1 MTQKRTI
8 AGLLMAAGAAA
19 ALRLSAQAPAGASN
33 PSAENLQ
40 RAQAT
45 YESFLERESLPLRT
59 RRGLPIESL
68 PDLSLAKA
76 ERDGAFGRSL
86 VESLSRVRAAELTHE
101 QELSLE
107 ILRKEGRALAEEPGQ
122 YWLTFP
128 LTPNTFQ
135 FLGVHP
141 AFTSHPF
148 RSKDDADRYEKL
160 LAQYAPFL
168 RSIEA
173 KLQSQADRG
182 VRIPKPELPV
192 IAGTLAAVAEKS
204 DRNLLRVAP
213 DRLGSLTPAD
223 RDAFSARVASRID
236 DEVAPAARRL
246 IAALGG
252 DYLAKAPETVGL
264 SQYPGGKDFYR
275 FLVRRSTTLEVPP
288 EEIHRIG
295 LAAMAKINAELD
307 EIRKQLRFS
316 GSLAEFRKSLKDD
329 PRFYAKTPEEVGE
342 RLMAAQN
349 RILPR
354 IPELFGR
361 QPKAPFGV
369 KRLEPQLEGA
379 MTFGYYQV
387 PTPQDP
393 RGYYKYNGSRLED
406 RTLIGA
412 GSLIAHELVPGHHFQ
427 INLQYENADL
437 PPFRRDSLSTAFVE
451 GWGEYSSF
459 LAGELGMYRD
469 PYERCGRLLF
479 DAFLTSRL
487 VVDTGMNLLGWTRER
502 AMAYMLENTIQS
514 ETEVK
519 TETLRYSCD
528 LPAQA
533 LAYKMGMRKFVELRE
548 KAKSAL
554 GASFDP
560 RKYHD
565 MILSSGAVPMDLAE
579 RKVDWFI
586 QEQKLLKGG

>member
-1 MTQKRTI
+1 MIQTRTI
-8 AGLLMAAGAAA
+8 DGLVFAAGTAA
-19 ALRLSAQAPAGASN
+19 ALRLGAQSAAPPNA
-33 PSAENLQ
+33 SAEGLK
-40 RAQAT
+40 RAQSS
-45 YESFLERESLPLRT
+45 YEAFLERESLPLRT

-86 VESLSRVRAAELTHE
+86 VDSLSKVRAVDLTHE

-107 ILRKEGRALAEEPGQ
+107 ILRKEGRALAEAPGQ

-128 LTPNTFQ
+128 VTPNTFQ

-141 AFTSHPF
+141 AFASHPF
-148 RSKDDADRYEKL
+148 RSKEDADRYEKL

-173 KLQSQADRG
+173 KLRSQADRG

-213 DRLGSLTPAD
+213 ERLGTLTPAD
-223 RDAFSARVASRID
+223 REAFSARIASRID
-236 DEVAPAARRL
+236 GEVAPAARSL

-264 SQYPGGKDFYR
+264 SQYPGGKEYYR
-275 FLVRRSTTLEVPP
+275 FLVRRSTTLDVPP

-295 LAAMAKINAELD
+295 LSAMEKINAELE
-307 EIRKQLRFS
+307 EIRKQVGFS
-316 GSLAEFRKSLKDD
+316 GTLAEFRKSLKND

-354 IPELFGR
+354 IPELFGK

-514 ETEVK
+514 ETEIK

-533 LAYKMGMRKFVELRE
+533 LAYKMGMRKFVELRD
-548 KAKSAL
+548 KAKTAL
-554 GASFDP
+554 GSSFDP
-560 RKYHD
+560 RRYHD

-586 QEQKLLKGG
+586 DEEKGKK

>member
-1 MTQKRTI
+1 MKRRPGLFAAI
-8 AGLLMAAGAAA
+8 AGFTLLAALGAAA
-19 ALRLSAQAPAGASN
+19 APETAPA
-33 PSAENLQ
+33 PSAALKRVQ
-40 RAQAT
+40 DS
-45 YESFLERESLPLRT
+45 YEAFLERENLGLRT

-76 ERDGAFGRSL
+76 EKDAAFGRSL
-86 VESLSRVRAAELTHE
+86 SQGLAAVAPKGLTHE
-101 QELSLE
+101 EELSYE
-107 ILRKEGRALAEEPGQ
+107 ILRKEARALEEGPSHW
-122 YWLTFP
+122 WLTFP
-128 LTPNTFQ
+128 LTPNFFQ
-135 FLGVHP
+135 FMGVHP
-141 AFTSHPF
+141 AFAAHTF
-148 RSKDDADRYEKL
+148 RSKDDAARYEKL
-160 LAQYAPFL
+160 LAQYGPFL

-173 KLQSQADRG
+173 KLRAQAERG

-192 IAGTLAAVAEKS
+192 IAGTFAAVAETS
-204 DRNLLRVAP
+204 ELNLLRVAP
-213 DRLGSLTPAD
+213 ERLGQLPAEE
-223 RDAFSARVASRID
+223 RDAFTARVAARID
-236 DEVAPAARRL
+236 SDVAPAAKSL
-246 IAALGG
+246 IALLSG
-252 DYLAKAPETVGL
+252 DYAAKAPDAVGL
-264 SQYPGGKDFYR
+264 AQYPGGKDYYR
-275 FLVRRSTTLEVPP
+275 FLVRRSTTLDVPP

-295 LAAMAKINAELD
+295 LSAMEKINTEL
-307 EIRKQLRFS
+307 EAIRVQVGFA

-354 IPELFGR
+354 IPELFGK

-387 PTPQDP
+387 PTPNDP
-393 RGYYKYNGSRLED
+393 KGYYKYNGTHLEG

-412 GSLIAHELVPGHHFQ
+412 GSLISHELVPGHHFQ
-427 INLQYENADL
+427 INLQYENTEL
-437 PPFRRDSLSTAFVE
+437 PVFRRDSLSTAFVE

-459 LAGELGMYRD
+459 LAGELGMYQD

-487 VVDTGMNLLGWTRER
+487 VVDTGMNLLGWSRER

-514 ETEVK
+514 ETEIK
-519 TETLRYSCD
+519 TETLRYSTD
-528 LPAQA
+528 IPGQA

-548 KAKSAL
+548 KAKAAL
-554 GASFDP
+554 GATFDP
-560 RKYHD
+560 RRYHD

-579 RKVDWFI
+579 KKVDWFI
-586 QEQKLLKGG
+586 AEEKARAVSH